1 MKLKVLSILATF
13 GIALGNLSP
22 AFAVDIPYEVPKVV
36 SFTVSQKQID
46 VNTANAKLTFTLTVS
61 HPVGIRS
68 TKTSLWFKSKD
79 SRISVSTTLT
89 KQSAAAGSTEF
100 KFVGDLTLDPSFPPG
115 LYDFY
120 AEPIEGE
127 PGSRGMTVPTTSTIY
142 PAPFNDFLDG
152 ETSVVVRSMGKLNLS
167 SKTFVGPSHTSS
179 VYLTD
184 DKPAIYGSA
193 VPIFRVGEIY
203 DPTKYF
209 LIRVPGIKLKI
220 ESTTPNVCTKDGDN
234 LKFIATG
241 TCSYRVFTD
250 ANNDYLSTTITLSS
264 DISPARSKPTISVP
278 TVATQDVKNLPKR
291 IETYLVY
298 NTAGSIIQPVTTTPD
313 VCFASFQYITIVGG
327 GKCILNYQ
335 SAATNDYLASD
346 LYQLTFEVT
355 KDPQTITF
363 KPVTSADVSV
373 KTLDLT
379 ATSSSGGA
387 ITYSSNSKDVCT
399 VEGSKLTLLKAGNCE
414 VTATQ
419 AGTPLIASVSAAAT
433 IQVAGKAVKTRTI
446 TCVKGKK
453 FQKITA
459 VKPKCP
465 KGSKRK

>member
-22 AFAVDIPYEVPKVV
+22 TFAADIPYEVPKVV

-68 TKTSLWFKSKD
+68 TKTSVWFKSKD

-220 ESTTPNVCTKDGDN
+220 ESTSPTICTKDGDN

-346 LYQLTFEVT
+346 LYQLAFEVT

-363 KPVTSADVSV
+363 KPVTTTDVSV

-399 VEGSKLTLLKAGNCE
+399 VEGSKLTLLKVGNCDL
-414 VTATQ
+414 TAIQ

-433 IQVAGKAVKTRTI
+433 IQVTGKVVKTRTI

-453 FQKITA
+453 SQKITG

-465 KGSKRK
+465 KGFKRR

>member
-127 PGSRGMTVPTTSTIY
+127 PGSRGMTVPATSTIY

-399 VEGSKLTLLKAGNCE
+399 VEGSKLTLLKAGNCDL
-414 VTATQ
+414 TAIQ

-433 IQVAGKAVKTRTI
+433 IQVTGKVVKTRTI

-453 FQKITA
+453 SQKITG

-465 KGSKRK
+465 KGFKRR

>member
-127 PGSRGMTVPTTSTIY
+127 PGSRGMTVPATSTIY

-363 KPVTSADVSV
+363 KPVTTTDVSV

>member
-22 AFAVDIPYEVPKVV
+22 TFAADIPYEVPKVV

-220 ESTTPNVCTKDGDN
+220 ESTSPTICTKDGDN

-346 LYQLTFEVT
+346 LYQLAFEVT

-363 KPVTSADVSV
+363 KPVTTTDVSV

-399 VEGSKLTLLKAGNCE
+399 VEGSKLTLLKVGNCDL
-414 VTATQ
+414 TAIQ

-433 IQVAGKAVKTRTI
+433 IQVTGKVVKTRTI

-453 FQKITA
+453 SQKITG

-465 KGSKRK
+465 KGFKRR

>member
-1 MKLKVLSILATF
+1 MKLKVLTFLTILGLASS
-13 GIALGNLSP
+13 NLTS
-22 AFAVDIPYEVPKVV
+22 AFAADLPYEVPKIV

-89 KQSAAAGSTEF
+89 KQNAASGSKEF
-100 KFVGDLTLDPSFPPG
+100 KFVGDLSLDPSFPPG

-142 PAPFNDFLDG
+142 PTPFNDFLDG

-167 SKTFVGPSHTSS
+167 SKTFVGPSHASS
-179 VYLTD
+179 IYLTD
-184 DKPAIYGSA
+184 DKPAIYGSD

-220 ESTTPNVCTKDGDN
+220 ESTTPTVCNKDGDS

-346 LYQLTFEVT
+346 LYQLTFDVT
-355 KDPQTITF
+355 KDSQTITF
-363 KPVTSADVSV
+363 KPVTSADVSA
-373 KTLDLT
+373 KTLDLAAT
-379 ATSSSGGA
+379 ASSGGA
-387 ITYSSNSKDVCT
+387 ITYSSNSKEICT
-399 VEGSKLTLLKAGNCE
+399 VEGSKVTLLKAGNCE
-414 VTATQ
+414 ITATQ
-419 AGTPLIASVSAAAT
+419 AGTSLIASVSAAAT
-433 IQVAGKAVKTRTI
+433 IQVTGKVVKTRTI

-453 FQKITA
+453 SQKITG

-465 KGSKRK
+465 KGFKRR

>member
-1 MKLKVLSILATF
+1 MKLKVLS
-13 GIALGNLSP
+13 ALTVIGMFFGNLSV
-22 AFAVDIPYEVPKVV
+22 ATAADIPYEVPKVV

-79 SRISVSTTLT
+79 GRISVSTNLV
-89 KQSAAAGSTEF
+89 KQSAAAGAKEF
-100 KFVGDLTLDPSFPPG
+100 KFVGDLSLDPSFPPG

-120 AEPIEGE
+120 AESIEGE

-142 PAPFNDFLDG
+142 PQPFNDFLDG

-167 SKTFVGPSHTSS
+167 TKTFVGPSHTSS
-179 VYLTD
+179 IYLTD

-193 VPIFRVGEIY
+193 VPIFRIGEIY

-209 LIRVPGIKLKI
+209 LVRAPGIKLKI
-220 ESTTPNVCTKDGDN
+220 ETTTPTVCIKDGDN
-234 LKFIATG
+234 MKFIAIG
-241 TCSYRVFTD
+241 SCSYRVYTD

-291 IETYLVY
+291 VETYLVY
-298 NTAGSIIQPVTTTPD
+298 NTAGFIIQPVTTTPD
-313 VCFASFQYITIVGG
+313 VCFASFQFITIVGG

-335 SAATNDYLASD
+335 SAATNDHLASD
-346 LYQLTFEVT
+346 LYQLSFDVT
-355 KDPQTITF
+355 KDPQTVTF
-363 KPVTSADVSV
+363 KPTATVDVAT
-373 KTLDLT
+373 KTLDLSAT
-379 ATSSSGGA
+379 ATSGGNV
-387 ITYSSNSKDVCT
+387 TFSSNSKEICT
-399 VEGSKLTLLKAGNCE
+399 VEGSKATLLKSGNCE
-414 VTATQ
+414 IVATQ
-419 AGTPLIASVSAAAT
+419 VGTPLIAAASAAAT
-433 IQVAGKAVKTRTI
+433 IQIIGKVAKTRTI
-446 TCVKGKK
+446 RCVKGNKTER
-453 FQKITA
+453 ITG

-465 KGSKRK
+465 KGFKKA